1 MIHFGGGIFGGKDG
15 EVGQGPRRTAYFVT
29 LGVKLFRGGEETRAK
44 DAKVKGME
52 GEEIA
57 GVEEEWV
64 FGLDKELGAGV
75 VGNFMIKRAD

>member
-1 MIHFGGGIFGGKDG
+1 
-15 EVGQGPRRTAYFVT
+15 
-29 LGVKLFRGGEETRAK
+29 
-44 DAKVKGME
+44 ME

-64 FGLDKELGAGV
+64 FGLDKELGAEL